1 MPISIPR
8 LRIWFAM
15 LAIAVVAVVAG
26 FYFYARIQNLSFL
39 KQLPAKL
46 GVDIQQSSQG
56 FSLSKSQGGRTLF
69 TIRAANAVQYKDG
82 GRAELRDV
90 NIVVYGRQSNRFDQ
104 IYGSTFEY
112 DPKAGTVI
120 ARGEVNIDL
129 EGNASGPAQADQASP
144 RELQNPI
151 HLKTS
156 GLVFTQQ
163 TGIAHTDQYVEFRV
177 PQGDGSAVG
186 VTYDTKNNVLTLD
199 SEVAL
204 KAKDQQHTTVHAAH
218 GTINKEPREIDL
230 SDARIH
236 QQDRDFQS
244 DRLEL
249 LLTSENEVQRVV
261 ATGNVQLLANGPN
274 PTRLRSPH
282 AEMMLGVKN
291 QLQTAVFSGGVVME
305 TSGSDAA
312 TITAGRVA
320 IKFAE
325 QNRPQV
331 VHASESVRV
340 QQQSSQDGKQQQ
352 RIEITSQTAD
362 MYVRQGRLIAYAQS
376 EGPAQVTIT
385 PAKPAVPGEHTVVT
399 AARMRAEFDGENHLD
414 LVRGEPQA
422 KVTSIVPGQPDKVST
437 SDSVVAHFARGGGVL
452 DVRQEGNFRYSE
464 HSEPDSKNSAMGP
477 GGRFAYAARARYT
490 PDEDVLTLAG
500 SPRIVDGGM
509 TVTAN
514 IVRIVR
520 RTGDAFAQ
528 GSVKTTYS
536 EVQQNPDGAILAT
549 RDPVHVTSSSMNVQR
564 QSGIARYLGNARLW
578 QGANVVEAP
587 SIEFDRPNRSLVAQG
602 STSTPVTSVFVQ
614 IGKNGK
620 TTPVVVTAARL
631 VYSDSDRRARY
642 TGGVLAR
649 GEAMTMTSASAD
661 VILVPAKSR
670 SAESSMSPSQLDQIV
685 ALGNIVVQQQD
696 RRATGE
702 KLVYTAADEK
712 FVMTGGSPLL
722 ADSAH
727 GTIRGDSLTFYSRD
741 DRVLVESSESSRTIT
756 RTRVTR

>member
-1 MPISIPR
+1 MPLSIPR

-39 KQLPAKL
+39 KQLPEKL

-69 TIRAANAVQYKDG
+69 TIRAANAVQYTDG

-104 IYGSTFEY
+104 IYGSNFEY
-112 DPKAGTVI
+112 DPKAGTVV

-129 EGNASGPAQADQASP
+129 EGNTSGPVQPDQAPP

-156 GLVFTQQ
+156 GLVFNQK
-163 TGIAHTDQYVEFRV
+163 TGVARTDQYVEFRV
-177 PQGDGSAVG
+177 PQGAGSAVG
-186 VTYDTKNNVLTLD
+186 ATYDTKNNVLTLG
-199 SEVAL
+199 SQVAL
-204 KAKDQQHTTVHAAH
+204 KANDQHGTTVHAAH
-218 GTINKEPREIDL
+218 GTINKEPREINL

-249 LLTSENEVQRVV
+249 LLTPENEVRRAV
-261 ATGNVQLLANGPN
+261 ATGNVQLLTHGPN
-274 PTRLRSPH
+274 SARLRSPY

-291 QLQTAVFSGGVVME
+291 QIQTAVFSGGVEME
-305 TSGSDAA
+305 TSGPNAA
-312 TITAGRVA
+312 TVTAGRA
-320 IKFAE
+320 TIEFAE

-331 VHASESVRV
+331 VHATESVRIE
-340 QQQSSQDGKQQQ
+340 QQPSPQGKQQQ
-352 RIEITSQTAD
+352 RIEITSQAAD

-376 EGPAQVTIT
+376 QGPAQVTIT
-385 PAKPAVPGEHTVVT
+385 PVKPAVPGEHTVVT
-399 AARMRAEFDGENHLD
+399 AARMRAEFDEQNHLD
-414 LVRGEPQA
+414 LVRGEPRA
-422 KVTSIVPGQPDKVST
+422 KITSIVPGQPDKVST
-437 SDSVVAHFARGGGVL
+437 SDSVTAHFAPGGGIL
-452 DVRQEGNFRYSE
+452 DIRQEGNFRYSE
-464 HSEPDSKNSAMGP
+464 PDTKNSPMGP

-490 PDEDVLTLAG
+490 PDDDVLTLAG

-514 IVRIVR
+514 TVRIVQ

-536 EVQQNPDGAILAT
+536 ELQQNPDGAILAT
-549 RDPVHVTSSSMNVQR
+549 RDPVHVTSNSMNVQR

-602 STSTPVTSVFVQ
+602 TASTPVTSVFVQ
-614 IGKNGK
+614 INENGK

-631 VYSDSDRRARY
+631 VYNDSDRRARY

-661 VILVPAKSR
+661 IILVPAKNRAAQSLV
-670 SAESSMSPSQLDQIV
+670 SPSQLDRII

-712 FVMTGGSPLL
+712 FIMTGGSPLL
-722 ADSAH
+722 ADSQH

-741 DRVLVESSESSRTIT
+741 DRVLVESNESSRTIT